1 MSFNPLHLNQNS
13 QKQIRSDFVRL
24 IPLGGIGNVTK
35 NMYVYEYRRDPQ
47 TISDILIVDCGI
59 GFPDEAMYGVDLV
72 IPDITYLKDKRDK
85 IRAIVLTHGHEDHI
99 GALPYILPEIK
110 VPVYGSRLTA
120 ALAEVKLR
128 DFGLQNHV
136 NILKDQDL
144 LRLGPFTVELVHV
157 THSIPDAKN
166 LIIRTPVGNFY
177 HGSDFKFDW
186 TPIDGK
192 QTEVGKI
199 AKIAQEGIL
208 CLLSDCVRVESPG
221 YTLSEQVIED
231 TLEQEMKHCSGKFIF
246 TTQSSNISRIQQAIN
261 VAIRN
266 NRKIAFLG
274 RSIVENV
281 EVTRKLKYLDFP
293 DIFVISDKEIKRHKP
308 NELALIVTGSQ
319 AQSNSAL
326 MRIAEGV
333 HKSANISKGDVVV
346 FSADPIPGYENS
358 VHNLIDVLT
367 ERGAKVA
374 YSEIIDE
381 LHVSGHGA
389 ANDLA
394 LMIGLTQPKNI
405 LPIGGTFRQMK
416 HYSELAQRMGYKENQ
431 ILMPREGD
439 VLQFGPGQNVKISE
453 RLVLKN
459 IMVDGLGV
467 GDIGN
472 VVLRDRQTMASEGI
486 VIVVVPIEHNT
497 GKFVAEPDIISRGF
511 VYMKESGKLIDDAKK
526 VVINSLRL
534 KSDRIIDWQFVRR
547 QIEGNLEEFLYKET
561 HRRPLILSVVIK
573 V

>member
-1 MSFNPLHLNQNS
+1 MKIFNNPLSHNAGT
-13 QKQIRSDFVRL
+13 IRL
-24 IPLGGIGNVTK
+24 IPLGGSGNVTK
-35 NMYVYEYRRDPQ
+35 NMYVYEYRRDPK

-59 GFPDEAMYGVDLV
+59 GFPDEDMYGVDLV
-72 IPDITYLKDKRDK
+72 IPDISYLRDKKDK
-85 IRAIVLTHGHEDHI
+85 IRAIVLTHGHEDHT
-99 GALPYILPEIK
+99 GALPYILPELK
-110 VPVYGSRLTA
+110 VPVYGTRLTA
-120 ALAEVKLR
+120 ALAEVKLH
-128 DFGLQNHV
+128 DFGLHTQVHTV
-136 NILKDQDL
+136 GLQDIL
-144 LRLGPFTVELVHV
+144 RFGPFSVEFVNV
-157 THSIPDAKN
+157 THSIPDAAN
-166 LIIRTPVGNFY
+166 LIIRTPVGIFY

-199 AKIAQEGIL
+199 AKVSSEGIL

-221 YTLSEQVIED
+221 YTLSEKTIEE
-231 TLEQEMKHCSGKFIF
+231 TLEKEIRNCPGKFIF

-281 EVTRKLKYLDFP
+281 EVTQKLKYLEFP
-293 DIFVISDKEIKRHKP
+293 DMLVVNEKEIKRYPPKD
-308 NELALIVTGSQ
+308 LALIITGSQ
-319 AQSNSAL
+319 AQPNSAL
-326 MRIAEGV
+326 MRMAEDQ
-333 HKSANISKGDVVV
+333 HKFANVIPGDVVV
-346 FSADPIPGYENS
+346 FSADPIPGYENA
-358 VHNLIDVLT
+358 VHQLIDILT
-367 ERGAKVA
+367 AAGARVA
-374 YSEIIDE
+374 YSDITDA

-394 LMIGLTQPKNI
+394 LMIGLTRPKYI
-405 LPIGGTFRQMK
+405 MPIGGTFRQMK
-416 HYSELAQRMGYKENQ
+416 HYSDMAKDMGYLDKQ
-431 ILMPREGD
+431 LILPKDGE
-439 VLQFGPGQNVKISE
+439 VIQFDAAKNFKFSE
-453 RLVLKN
+453 RLDLKN

-472 VVLRDRQTMASEGI
+472 VVLRDRQTMAQDGI
-486 VIVVVPIEHNT
+486 LIVVVPIEQNSGRVT
-497 GKFVAEPDIISRGF
+497 AEPDIISRGF

-526 VVINSLRL
+526 VIINSLRL
-534 KSDRIIDWQFVRR
+534 KKGRLIDWQYVRK